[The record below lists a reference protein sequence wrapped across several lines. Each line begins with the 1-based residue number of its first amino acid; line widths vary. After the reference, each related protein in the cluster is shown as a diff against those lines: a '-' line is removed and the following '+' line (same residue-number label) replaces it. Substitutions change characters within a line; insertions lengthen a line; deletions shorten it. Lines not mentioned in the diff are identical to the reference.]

1 MIKLIEKNLKCPNC
15 GTIIQPGINKCPE
28 CGKAF
33 PVTKSK
39 IGIMEILII
48 IIAILI
54 IAALGIGFGYF
65 SQILGG

>member
-1 MIKLIEKNLKCPNC
+1 MIKLTEKNQNCPNC
-15 GTIIQPGINKCPE
+15 GTIIQPGTNKCPE
-28 CGKAF
+28 CGKVF

-48 IIAILI
+48 IIAIII